1 MIGRLFCPLF
11 HQNLVI
17 MTKTSFA
24 LSFLFFAFAMPCLVA
39 QGFDVYISDAGNFNN
54 PPWQILKFDENGE
67 NGTVFIDDH
76 LGWPQDILFLESDT
90 TVLVTNLNTGTIS
103 KFHANTGEFIS
114 EFATGISGPT
124 RMKIGP
130 DGLLYVLQWQP
141 ITKVR
146 RYQLDGTSAGDF
158 TQTTTGSAIGLDW
171 DTAGNLYVSS
181 YYGKYVRKYG
191 PTGED
196 LGNFISA
203 NLVGPT
209 NIWFAENGDLLVMDY
224 LGNSVKRFD
233 SQGNYLGVF
242 ITGLPQGEGVD
253 FLANSNLVIGCG
265 GTSSVRVYAPDGMFI
280 EDFVPS
286 ATLGLLT
293 PNAVVLRPK
302 SLPPSPVHEAYKA
315 VNFVTPSIGT
325 VFEVKSPAEKSLPV
339 RCEVF
344 DTSGV
349 LVKSFS
355 FADST
360 TWDASGMPNGFYYL
374 TVKLSNGT
382 AVRQRVVVQ
391 Q

>member
-1 MIGRLFCPLF
+1 
-11 HQNLVI
+11 

-24 LSFLFFAFAMPCLVA
+24 FAILIFCFATPQLSG

-67 NGTVFIDDH
+67 NGAVFIDDH
-76 LGWPQDILFLESDT
+76 LDWPQDILFLESNT
-90 TVLVTNLNTGTIS
+90 TVLITNLNTGRIS
-103 KFHANTGEFIS
+103 KFNANTGEFIS
-114 EFATGISGPT
+114 EFATGIAGPT

-130 DGLLYVLQWQP
+130 DGLLYVLQWEP
-141 ITKVR
+141 ATKVR
-146 RYQLDGTSAGDF
+146 RYQLDGTSLGEF
-158 TQTTTGSAIGLDW
+158 TQTNTGSAIGLDW

-181 YYGKYVRKYG
+181 YYGKYIRKYS

-209 NIWFAENGDLLVMDY
+209 NIWFAENGDLMVVDY
-224 LGNSVKRFD
+224 NGGSVKRFD

-242 ITGLPQGEGVD
+242 IAGLPQGEGVD
-253 FLANSNLVIGCG
+253 FLANGNLIIGCG
-265 GTSSVRVYAPDGMFI
+265 GTSSVRVYAPDGVFV

-302 SLPPSPVHEAYKA
+302 SPPPSPVREAYKA
-315 VNFVTPSIGT
+315 ADFVTPSIGAA
-325 VFEVKSPAEKSLPV
+325 FQVKSPSGNSLPI

-349 LVKSFS
+349 LVRSFS
-355 FADST
+355 FADTT
-360 TWDASGMPNGFYYL
+360 TWDATGLPNGFYYL
-374 TVKLSNGT
+374 TVKLPNGT